1 MLFILYK
8 WGDFMACGN
17 FVCAFSHIERGKIYC
32 ACDFLGDYKN
42 LTDCTATLNNTC
54 GRYKYFSCKICGLDN
69 LCYKQH
75 QKGIFYSAEKGNFV
89 PKSSTD
95 FAKAVQQNEL
105 INAKRDIC
113 ATAVRNFIKGHRTST
128 TVRQLHEKYGK
139 MFHEFTKDYLRNAVE
154 KSIVKYLE
162 YENNHFKERF

>member
-1 MLFILYK
+1 MPI
-8 WGDFMACGN
+8 CGN
-17 FVCAFSHIERGKIYC
+17 FVCCFSYFYKGKMLCITEIYENFSN
-32 ACDFLGDYKN
+32 AP
-42 LTDCTATLNNTC
+42 DCTATSNNSC
-54 GRYKYFSCKICGLDN
+54 GRYKYFSCYNCGHEN
-69 LCYKQH
+69 VCFKQRD
-75 QKGIFYSAEKGNFV
+75 KGIFYSAEKGYFV

-113 ATAVRNFIKGHRTST
+113 ATAVRNFIKGYRTST

-139 MFHEFTKDYLRNAVE
+139 MFSEFTKDYLRNAVE

>member
-1 MLFILYK
+1 MP
-8 WGDFMACGN
+8 CGN

-32 ACDFLGDYKN
+32 TLDTYDYKN
-42 LTDCTATLNNTC
+42 LPDCTATSDNSC
-54 GRYKYFSCKICGLDN
+54 GRYKYFSCYNCGHEYR
-69 LCYKQH
+69 CFSQH

-95 FAKAVQQNEL
+95 FATAVQQNEL

-139 MFHEFTKDYLRNAVE
+139 MFPEFTKDYLLNAVE

-162 YENNHFKERF
+162 YENLQFKEKF